1 MNNQTTKNQTKDEA
15 LQEHQLV
22 ERYATGIIREARKL
36 HKVRLK
42 DLEQDTGLCQQQLNK
57 IELGTNRLR
66 AGTLF
71 QIASR
76 LKIPLFF
83 CFPLAGVN
91 TPVRPDIGRL
101 AHARIIYR
109 MMNVLFS
116 IERLEDLE
124 LAYSHICRLQQE
136 RWQ

>member
-1 MNNQTTKNQTKDEA
+1 MRNQTKEEV
-15 LQEHQLV
+15 LHEHHLV
-22 ERYATGIIREARKL
+22 ERYATSIIREARKL
-36 HKVRLK
+36 HKVSLK
-42 DLEQDTGLCQQQLNK
+42 DLEQNTGLCQQQLNK

-83 CFPLAGVN
+83 CFPS
-91 TPVRPDIGRL
+91 PDGGSSGKPNIGRL

-109 MMNVLFS
+109 MMNLLVA

-124 LAYSHICRLQQE
+124 SAYSHICRLYQE

>member
-1 MNNQTTKNQTKDEA
+1 MTNQTTKNQTKDEA
-15 LQEHQLV
+15 LQEHHLV
-22 ERYATGIIREARKL
+22 ERYATGIIRKARKL
-36 HKVRLK
+36 HKVSLK
-42 DLEQDTGLCQQQLNK
+42 DLEQDTGLSQQQLNK

-83 CFPLAGVN
+83 CFPSSEDHASI
-91 TPVRPDIGRL
+91 RPDIGRL

-116 IERLEDLE
+116 FERLEDLE
-124 LAYSHICRLQQE
+124 SAYSHICRLHQE
-136 RWQ
+136 RWK